1 MAQPSTPQQKIE
13 IFNIRNVIPGMIVSK
28 DIKDK
33 NGFLLVKSNM
43 ELNENLINK
52 LVQFGITD
60 VPVFVTSSESNV
72 LINNISLNNIFR
84 KQLFDS
90 MNLSLINFIKNQ
102 DSANRIIGF
111 GQDITKDDTLMSLI
125 VELKTIGNNVIL
137 HSANVFI
144 LSMLIG
150 FNKNFPIDR
159 LVVLAQAAI
168 LHDIGKKFLPN
179 EILEKQYNLNEQEQK
194 VFEQHPLF
202 SYEYLQSA
210 NGISNEV
217 AKIAYQHHEKMDGSG
232 FPNKLTK
239 DSTHKMAQIIS
250 LADSFAC
257 MIGESTSTN
266 RRGFSDAVEYLEG
279 AGGIYFDL
287 EDSKFLLEELSVYR
301 LNDWVVLNN
310 DDIGIVTKIYDLAP
324 LRPVVT
330 VFFDKFK
337 QKYSFPKQIDLATK
351 IYANIA
357 IKRIL

>member
-1 MAQPSTPQQKIE
+1 MAEISKHQQKIG
-13 IFNIRNVIPGMIVSK
+13 IFSIKNVTSGMVVSK

-33 NGFLLVKSNM
+33 NGFLLVKANM

-60 VPVFVTSSESNV
+60 VPIFVTSSESNV
-72 LINNISLNNIFR
+72 LINNISLNKLYR
-84 KQLFDS
+84 EQLFES
-90 MNLSLINFIKNQ
+90 INLSLIDFIKNE

-111 GQDITKDDTLMSLI
+111 GQDITKDDALMSLI
-125 VELKTIGNNVIL
+125 VELKTIGNNVVL

-150 FNKNFPIDR
+150 FNKDFPVDR
-159 LVVLAQAAI
+159 LTVLAQAAI

-179 EILEKQYNLNEQEQK
+179 EILEKQDNLNEQEQK

-202 SYEYLQSA
+202 SYEYLLSA
-210 NGISNEV
+210 SGISNEV
-217 AKIAYQHHEKMDGSG
+217 AKIAYQHHERMDGSG

-239 DSTHKMAQIIS
+239 DSTHKMAQIVS
-250 LADSFAC
+250 LADSLAC
-257 MIGESTSTN
+257 MIGDNILKN
-266 RRGFSDAVEYLEG
+266 RKGFSDAVEYLEG

-301 LNDWVVLNN
+301 LNDWVILNN

-351 IYANIA
+351 SFANIT
-357 IKRIL
+357 IKSIL